1 MAKFFA
7 NMDASL
13 LTLSQMT
20 DENKWSILQ
29 PAAEIAKIAFSD
41 AVQDTFQQHTGALA
55 KSPVAV
61 QKTKDGTVFALIQLK
76 GKHPKS
82 STGVRMKK
90 GRNGKRRKSGRYS
103 GTNAEVGYF
112 LNYGTPRI
120 TNATHWYDKTEE
132 KIAPQVQDKI
142 EEGFNAYLEEQNL

>member
-1 MAKFFA
+1 MAKFYA
-7 NMDASL
+7 NLDASL

-29 PAAEIAKIAFSD
+29 PAAEIAKTAFSD

-61 QKTKDGTVFALIQLK
+61 QKAKDGTVFALIQLK

-82 STGVRMKK
+82 STGVRFKK
-90 GRNGKRRKSGRYS
+90 DRAGKRRKSGRYS
-103 GTNAEVGYF
+103 GTNAEVGLL

-120 TNATHWYDKTEE
+120 AATHWYENAEE

>member
-1 MAKFFA
+1 MAKFYA

-13 LTLSQMT
+13 LALSQMT

-29 PAAEIAKIAFSD
+29 PAAEIAKTAFSD

-61 QKTKDGTVFALIQLK
+61 QKRKDGTVFALIQLK

-90 GRNGKRRKSGRYS
+90 DRNGKRRKSGRYS

-120 TNATHWYDKTEE
+120 PATHWYENTEE
-132 KIAPQVQDKI
+132 RIEPEIVAKV
-142 EEGFNAYLEEQNL
+142 EEGYDAFLKEKNLV

>member
-1 MAKFFA
+1 MAKFYA

-29 PAAEIAKIAFSD
+29 PASEIAKTAFSD
-41 AVQDTFQQHTGALA
+41 AVQDTFQQPTGALA

-61 QKTKDGTVFALIQLK
+61 QKAKDGTVFALIQLK

-90 GRNGKRRKSGRYS
+90 DQDGKRRKSGRYS

-120 TNATHWYDKTEE
+120 AATHWYENTEE